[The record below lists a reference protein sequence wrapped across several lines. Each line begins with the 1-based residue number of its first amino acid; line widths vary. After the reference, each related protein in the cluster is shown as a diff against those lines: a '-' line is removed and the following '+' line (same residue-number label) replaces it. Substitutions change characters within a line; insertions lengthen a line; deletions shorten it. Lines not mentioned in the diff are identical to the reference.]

1 MILVII
7 KCLFDLEITYE
18 NKNAS
23 TEIQQSLLNDNFTMH
38 TSCSIVRCVYNH
50 IEIQSK
56 TLLNLQLFLC
66 IVSRQMEAEYI
77 AKLSIWIIIFLFF
90 YFYHY
95 CYYYHYYYYL

>member
-23 TEIQQSLLNDNFTMH
+23 IEIQQSLLNDNFTMQA
-38 TSCSIVRCVYNH
+38 TCYVVRSVYNH

-56 TLLNLQLFLC
+56 TLLNL
-66 IVSRQMEAEYI
+66 
-77 AKLSIWIIIFLFF
+77 
-90 YFYHY
+90 
-95 CYYYHYYYYL
+95 

>member
-23 TEIQQSLLNDNFTMH
+23 TKIQQSLLNDNFTMH
-38 TSCSIVRCVYNH
+38 TSCSTVRCVYNH
-50 IEIQSK
+50 TEIQNK
-56 TLLNLQLFLC
+56 TLLNLQLFLYF
-66 IVSRQMEAEYI
+66 VSRQMEAEYI
-77 AKLSIWIIIFLFF
+77 VKFSIWIVISLFF

-95 CYYYHYYYYL
+95 YYFHYYYYL

>member
-23 TEIQQSLLNDNFTMH
+23 IEIQQSLLSENFTMH
-38 TSCSIVRCVYNH
+38 SSCSIVKCVYND

-66 IVSRQMEAEYI
+66 IVSRQMEVEYI
-77 AKLSIWIIIFLFF
+77 AKFSI
-90 YFYHY
+90 
-95 CYYYHYYYYL
+95 